1 MISYYVAKGGTMK
14 YINID
19 HLGRQKDS
27 FFFALEEEMLKRIKD
42 DEEYFFIW
50 RVFPGVVVGRNQ
62 LVQSE
67 VNEAYLKENN
77 IGLYRRLSGGGCV
90 YSDES
95 CIKFT
100 FITKQFD
107 KEMIFKR
114 YLSMIVET
122 LHKLGLQVVFSGRN
136 DILYDGKK
144 FSGNA
149 FYRNKYGAVLHGT
162 ILYDTNF
169 EHLVKSI
176 TPSNDKLISKGI
188 ESVRQRVVNLK
199 DLIQM
204 ETEEFTTYLVK
215 SITCEEIVLTEEE
228 LSRVYEVEAKYLTH
242 DWIYGNNPPFTATF
256 SKRFPAGGVRAHLEI
271 KNNTIKHVELS
282 GDYFTMQE
290 LDELLILLKDVKYDK
305 KEVSKVLSTVEVSDY
320 ILNLSNAE
328 LLEVLFLE
336 D

>member
-1 MISYYVAKGGTMK
+1 MVSYTMAQGGTMK

-27 FFFALEEEMLKRIKD
+27 FFFALEEELLKRIKD

-50 RVFPGVVVGRNQ
+50 RVFPGVVIGRNQ

-67 VNEAYLKENN
+67 VNETYLKENN

-107 KEMIFKR
+107 KEQIFKR
-114 YLSMIVET
+114 YLSMIVDA
-122 LHKLGLQVVFSGRN
+122 LHQLGLKVVFSGRN

-204 ETEEFTTYLVK
+204 ETEEFTLFLVK
-215 SITCEEIVLTEEE
+215 SITNGELFLTKE
-228 LSRVYEVEAKYLTH
+228 EVEQVKRSEFKYLEH
-242 DWIYGNNPPFTATF
+242 DWIYGNNPPFSATF
-256 SKRFPAGGVRAHLEI
+256 SKRFPAGGVRVNLEI
-271 KNNTIKHVELS
+271 KNNTIKDIQLS

-290 LDELLILLKDVKYDK
+290 LDDLLTILKNVKYDK
-305 KEVSKVLSTVEVSDY
+305 GSVQKALSNVDVSEY
-320 ILNLSNAE
+320 IMNLSNQE

-336 D
+336 E

>member
-1 MISYYVAKGGTMK
+1 MK

-19 HLGRQKDS
+19 ALGRKKDS
-27 FFFALEEEMLKRIKD
+27 FFFALEEELLKKISEG
-42 DEEYFFIW
+42 EEYFFIW
-50 RVFPGVVVGRNQ
+50 RVWPGVVIGRNQ

-77 IGLYRRLSGGGCV
+77 IGLFRRLSGGGCV

-100 FITKQFD
+100 FITKKFD

-114 YLSMIVET
+114 YLSMIVES
-122 LHKLGLQVVFSGRN
+122 LQKLGLHVVFSGRN
-136 DILYDGKK
+136 DILYEGKK

-149 FYRNKYGAVLHGT
+149 FYHNKYGAVLHGT

-199 DLIQM
+199 DLIKM
-204 ETEEFTTYLVK
+204 ETEEFTNYLVK
-215 SITCEEIVLTEEE
+215 SITSEEVFLTSDEIQK
-228 LSRVYEVEAKYLTH
+228 VEQAETKYLTH
-242 DWIYGNNPPFTATF
+242 DWIYGKNPPYTATYQ
-256 SKRFPAGGVRAHLEI
+256 KRYPAGGVRVNFEI
-271 KNNTIKHVELS
+271 KNKLIKDIQLS
-282 GDYFTMQE
+282 GDYFSYQE
-290 LDELLILLKDVKYDK
+290 LDVVYEILKNVRYEVEEVKK
-305 KEVSKVLSTVEVSDY
+305 TLSSLDIGDY
-320 ILNLSNAE
+320 IMGLTNQE

-336 D
+336 ELIK